1 MVSILFAQTCNDGL
15 DVVANSHFV
24 KSSSDVRDSV
34 LATEDMLKDAEEMDM
49 AKEREEMLNHE
60 ADLLAEREALARD
73 EAELQA
79 ALEKEQEELLEG
91 IEKEREL
98 LREEEAELREMQ
110 KKNERNADSVTSEM
124 FAECQVNSGQNN
136 C

>member
-1 MVSILFAQTCNDGL
+1 MSLTCNAGL
-15 DVVANSHFV
+15 DVVANPNFV
-24 KSSSDVRDSV
+24 KPSSDMKDSG
-34 LATEDMLKDAEEMDM
+34 LAMEDILKDAEEMDM
-49 AKEREEMLNHE
+49 AKEREEMLKYE
-60 ADLLAEREALARD
+60 AALLAEREALARD

-79 ALEKEQEELLEG
+79 ALEKEQQELREG

-124 FAECQVNSGQNN
+124 FAECQVNSG
-136 C
+136 